1 MTTAKWKD
9 NPDMFQVEQSETL
22 TESSGKTPDILF
34 TDSESPPLIIE
45 TSVSEADAEGDAIRR
60 LETTT
65 EYGGY
70 DINTAIAV
78 AFSENYLKMPQS
90 MIVRSLI
97 KGNNIRYA
105 VFQSVSGLRLRFPK
119 SGFIDG
125 TVFDLANIIP
135 SATIPKETI
144 ENVSNDI
151 AIMVKQ
157 AANRLDVL
165 GPGYRQKIASLVN
178 QRTWL
183 KASRTM
189 MVLWLNAPSNTTTT

>member
-70 DINTAIAV
+70 DINTSIAV
-78 AFSENYLKMPQS
+78 AF
-90 MIVRSLI
+90 
-97 KGNNIRYA
+97 
-105 VFQSVSGLRLRFPK
+105 F
-119 SGFIDG
+119 
-125 TVFDLANIIP
+125 
-135 SATIPKETI
+135 
-144 ENVSNDI
+144 
-151 AIMVKQ
+151 
-157 AANRLDVL
+157 
-165 GPGYRQKIASLVN
+165 
-178 QRTWL
+178 
-183 KASRTM
+183 
-189 MVLWLNAPSNTTTT
+189 